1 MGFRFRKSVKLF
13 PGVRLNVSK
22 TGLGFS
28 AGVPGARFTK
38 RADGKNQTTY
48 SLPGTGISHVTIESP
63 DHNSADDSSNHE
75 PSHKTAACPQC
86 AKRYRIETTNFCS
99 QCGTQVTDI

>member
-13 PGVRLNVSK
+13 PGVRLNISK

-28 AGVPGARFTK
+28 AGVPGARYTR

-48 SLPGTGISHVTIESP
+48 SIPGTGISHVTVES
-63 DHNSADDSSNHE
+63 DESAQPAATRSR
-75 PSHKTAACPQC
+75 KTAKCPQC
-86 AKRYRIETTNFCS
+86 GKRYRISSTNFCS
-99 QCGTQVTDI
+99 NCGTQVA